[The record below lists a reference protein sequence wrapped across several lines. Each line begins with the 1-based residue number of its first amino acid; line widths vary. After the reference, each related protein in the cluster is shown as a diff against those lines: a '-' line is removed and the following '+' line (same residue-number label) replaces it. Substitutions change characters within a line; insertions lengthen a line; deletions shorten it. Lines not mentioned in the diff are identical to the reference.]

1 MYKVFQMKIDHIAI
15 AVNNVE
21 ESAKIYQQ
29 AFGVAHVEFETVET
43 EGVKVA
49 IIHLENARIELMQ
62 PTRENSPIKKFL
74 DKKGPGLHHL
84 ALETDN
90 IEEEVSRME
99 GCGIQFLGQVRPGS
113 AGTKVTFIHPKSL
126 HGVLTELCS
135 HPNGLNFTS
144 SLHTKSKI

>member
-1 MYKVFQMKIDHIAI
+1 MKIDHIAI

-21 ESAKIYQQ
+21 ESAKVYQK
-29 AFGVAHVEFETVET
+29 ALGIDEIEFDTIES

-49 IIHLENARIELMQ
+49 IIPMVNGRIELMQ
-62 PTRENSPIKKFL
+62 PTKDDSPIKKFL

-90 IEEEVSRME
+90 IEGEVERME
-99 GCGIQFLGQVRPGS
+99 GCGVQFLGKVRPGS

-126 HGVLTELCS
+126 EGVLTELCS
-135 HPNGLNFTS
+135 HPE
-144 SLHTKSKI
+144 K